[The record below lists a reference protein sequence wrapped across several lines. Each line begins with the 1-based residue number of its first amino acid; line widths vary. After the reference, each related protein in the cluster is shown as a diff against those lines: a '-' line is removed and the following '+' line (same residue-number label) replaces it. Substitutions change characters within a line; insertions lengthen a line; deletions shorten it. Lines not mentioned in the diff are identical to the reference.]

1 MCIPILRKNQK
12 NRDPTFLTYRTWNI
26 GQRYKVRSSGFLTHI
41 EYAEYQRNRFG
52 NIGLLHSEPANI
64 LGGGDIHP
72 PLCSRGLNIFWLKI
86 PQISWHAVCSQ
97 FNGAYFVWNTF
108 SPKWIALGWK
118 LRKFQKKNRIFG
130 NVWFC
135 SLEILPDFSLAGA
148 ISIMITD
155 SESSSKHAS
164 FMLSRF
170 LSESKPSGKK
180 VQINVMLQKQ
190 MKAIISN

>member
-118 LRKFQKKNRIFG
+118 LRKFQKKIEYSEMFDFVLSKYYRIFL
-130 NVWFC
+130 WP
-135 SLEILPDFSLAGA
+135 E
-148 ISIMITD
+148 
-155 SESSSKHAS
+155 
-164 FMLSRF
+164 LSQ
-170 LSESKPSGKK
+170 LWS
-180 VQINVMLQKQ
+180 QIQNRRRNTHLLC
-190 MKAIISN
+190 